1 MYKMIVSDFDG
12 TLVDLEDHISPSTV
26 AIIDKLRKHGYQF
39 VISTGRC
46 LKSISYYNKD
56 YKFIDYI
63 ASCNGAYIY
72 DAMKK
77 KCIYKKPILISNV
90 KKIINKYKDSHII
103 YVIDHEMWHLLS
115 KKSAYEE
122 EFDVVKEENYLSFL
136 NQNKT
141 NIYKMEIYFK
151 TIREA
156 KKGIKEIQDMNLKV
170 NTNLQTNQEH
180 YMIEVT
186 HKDVNKLE
194 GIKKILRQEKLKLE
208 NVISFGD
215 GYNDM
220 ELIKNSG
227 LGIVPENAVEE
238 IKEVAD
244 FVTLDYN
251 HKGVEHYLRQ
261 NEEFLLSQISE

>member
-1 MYKMIVSDFDG
+1 MYKIIVSDFDG

-26 AIIDKLRKHGYQF
+26 AIIDKLRKYGYRF
-39 VISTGRC
+39 VVSTGRC
-46 LKSISYYNKD
+46 LKSISYYNRD

-63 ASCNGAYIY
+63 VSCNGAYIY
-72 DAMKK
+72 DAIRE
-77 KCIYKKPILISNV
+77 KCIYRKNILISNV

-103 YVIDHEMWHLLS
+103 YVIDHEVWHLLS

-122 EFDVVKEENYLSFL
+122 EFDVVKEDDYLSFL

-141 NIYKMEIYFK
+141 NIYKIELYFK
-151 TIREA
+151 TIKEA
-156 KKGIKEIQDMNLKV
+156 KKGLKEIQNMDLKV
-170 NTNLQTNQEH
+170 NTNLQINQER

-186 HKDVNKLE
+186 HQDVNKLE
-194 GIKKILRQEKLKLE
+194 GIKKILYQEKLKLE

-227 LGIVPENAVEE
+227 LGIATENAVEE

-244 FVTLDYN
+244 FITLDYN
-251 HKGVEHYLRQ
+251 HKGVEHYLREK
-261 NEEFLLSQISE
+261 EELLLSKITK